1 MLGSL
6 PETLTV
12 NGIDYPIRTDYR
24 NVLQI
29 FEAFNDPELEAGE
42 KGMVAIYILFSDF
55 NCADDVEEAAKNG
68 FDVNEAA
75 EQIIWFIHCGTDNK
89 NGTEKPTYD
98 WEKDEQMIFSAVNK
112 VANKEVRELEYMH
125 WWTFLGYFNEIGE
138 GIFSYIVHIRDKR
151 NKHKK
156 LDKSEWDF
164 YKKNKDMINLTPRKT
179 KEQLEEDA
187 LWDEIL

>member
-1 MLGSL
+1 MIGAL
-6 PETLTV
+6 PESLTV
-12 NGIDYPIRTDYR
+12 CGVDYPIRTDYR
-24 NVLQI
+24 NVLQV
-29 FEAFNDPELEAGE
+29 FEAFNDPDLNQGE
-42 KGMVAIYILFSDF
+42 KGTVAIYLLFEDF
-55 NCADDVEEAAKNG
+55 ECSDDVDEAVRNG

-75 EQIIWFIHCGTDNK
+75 EKIRWFIHCGAESKKDA
-89 NGTEKPTYD
+89 EKPTYN
-98 WEKDEQMIFSAVNK
+98 WVQDEQMIFSAVNK

-125 WWTFLGYFNEIGE
+125 WWTFIAYFNEIGE
-138 GIFSYIVHIRDKR
+138 GIFSYIVNIRNKR

-164 YKKNKDMINLTPRKT
+164 YKKNKDLVNLIPHKT